1 MAETIRVR
9 VSLDFEVDK
18 SSITKDG
25 ATTIEFVEQSL
36 GEVVK
41 HYANLTSDPK
51 YLGPKVVVSV
61 PQGQSKVVA
70 EGQ

>member
-18 SSITKDG
+18 SSTTKDG

-36 GEVVK
+36 GEVVR
-41 HYANLTSDPK
+41 HYAKLTSDPK
-51 YLGPKVVVSV
+51 YLGPKVIVSV

-70 EGQ
+70 EE

>member
-18 SSITKDG
+18 SSTTPDG
-25 ATTIEFVEQSL
+25 ATTL
-36 GEVVK
+36 EVVR

-70 EGQ
+70 EE